1 MLILGIETSCDET
14 SAAVVED
21 GKKVLSNIVSS
32 QAELHS
38 QFGGVIPE
46 IASRKQLE
54 LIQPVVDKAIKM
66 ANISPS
72 QIDGIAVVNGP
83 GLLGSLF
90 VGLTFAKSLAYAW
103 RKPLAGINHIE
114 AHIFAGLLTADIN
127 FPFLALV
134 VSGGHTSLYHVLG
147 HDRFELLGRT
157 LDDAAGEAFDKVAKL
172 LGLGYPVGPLIEKLA
187 EKGNPEAIKFPL
199 GMVRH
204 QGFDFSFSGLKT
216 SVLNYVRR
224 NNKFKPEDVAASFQ
238 STVVK
243 ILIKKVKR
251 ALLKTRARTLVVAGG
266 VAANRALRM
275 ACMELQNEDLKVI
288 LPPIEYCTDN
298 AAMVACLGYYRINSG
313 RVDNLEIDA
322 YSTIY

>member
-1 MLILGIETSCDET
+1 MKVLGIETSCDET

-21 GKKVLSNIVSS
+21 GKKVLSSFVSS

-38 QFGGVIPE
+38 IYGGVIPE

-54 LIQPVVDKAIKM
+54 FIQPVVDSALKKAGV
-66 ANISPS
+66 SPS

-103 RKPLAGINHIE
+103 KKPLAGINHVE
-114 AHIFAGLLTADIN
+114 AHIFAGVLTSDID

-134 VSGGHTSLYHVLG
+134 VSGGHTSLYHVLS
-147 HDRFELLGRT
+147 HERFELLGRT
-157 LDDAAGEAFDKVAKL
+157 VDDAAGEAFDKVAKL
-172 LGLGYPVGPLIEKLA
+172 LGLGYPGGPLIEKLA
-187 EKGNPEAIKFPL
+187 EKGNPGAIKFPL

-216 SVLNYVRR
+216 AVLTYIKK
-224 NNKFKPEDVAASFQ
+224 NKKFNPPDVAASFQ

-243 ILIKKVKR
+243 ILIKKIKR
-251 ALLKTRARTLVVAGG
+251 ALLKTKAKTLVVAGG
-266 VAANRALRM
+266 VAANRELRK
-275 ACMELQNEDLKVI
+275 ACRELENEELRVV

-298 AAMVACLGYYRINSG
+298 AAMVACLGYYRLRAG
-313 RVDNLEIDA
+313 LKDTLEIDA
-322 YSTIY
+322 FSTS

>member
-21 GKKVLSNIVSS
+21 GKKVLSSVVSS

-38 QFGGVIPE
+38 KFGGVIPE

-54 LIQPVVDKAIKM
+54 LIQPVVDSAIKG
-66 ANISPS
+66 AGISIPE
-72 QIDGIAVVNGP
+72 IDGIAVVNGP

-103 RKPLAGINHIE
+103 KKPLTGINHIE
-114 AHIFAGLLTADIN
+114 AHIFAGFLTAHIN

-134 VSGGHTSLYHVLG
+134 VSGGHTSLYHVLNY
-147 HDRFELLGRT
+147 DRFELLGRT

-172 LGLGYPVGPLIEKLA
+172 MGLGYPGGPLIEKLA
-187 EKGNPEAIKFPL
+187 EKGNPHAIKFPL

-216 SVLNYVRR
+216 SVVNYVRR
-224 NNKFKPEDVAASFQ
+224 NSKFKPEDLAASFQ
-238 STVVK
+238 HTVVK
-243 ILIKKVKR
+243 ILIKKIRR
-251 ALLKTRARTLVVAGG
+251 ALLKTKASALVIAGG
-266 VAANRALRM
+266 VAANRALRK
-275 ACMELQNEDLKVI
+275 ACMELQDENLKVI
-288 LPPIEYCTDN
+288 LPPVEYCTDN
-298 AAMVACLGYYRINSG
+298 AAMVACLGYYRIKEG
-313 RVDNLEIDA
+313 KTDGFELDA
-322 YSTIY
+322 FATL